1 MENNDKNNLVPRN
14 TSNPAFNPE
23 FLVEERVLDGE
34 PMTVSGTI
42 NKTAISLFL
51 VFIAAAFTWS
61 LAAKGYM
68 DMVHSLTVVSL
79 IVAAVMGFVII
90 FKRQSPVIQ
99 YLVPMYALFEGAFLG
114 GVSFMFE
121 TSFPGIV
128 QTAIKATLLC
138 VAVMLVLFKTGLV
151 KVTEKF
157 RTGIIMCTATIAGIY
172 LIDLLLSLFGI
183 RVPAINAATPLGIG
197 ISLVIVAI
205 ASFNLL
211 LDFDFIYEASSRL
224 MPKHIEWYG
233 AFGLMVTI
241 VWLYIEILKLLAKT
255 QRRR

>member
-1 MENNDKNNLVPRN
+1 MAKRLEFTYGGKTYTLEFTRRTVAQMERN
-14 TSNPAFNPE
+14 GFVASD
-23 FLVEERVLDGE
+23 VETK
-34 PMTVSGTI
+34 PMTT
-42 NKTAISLFL
+42 L
-51 VFIAAAFTWS
+51 
-61 LAAKGYM
+61 
-68 DMVHSLTVVSL
+68 
-79 IVAAVMGFVII
+79 
-90 FKRQSPVIQ
+90 P
-99 YLVPMYALFEGAFLG
+99 ALFEGAFLG
-114 GVSFMFE
+114 GISFMFE

-138 VAVMLVLFKTGLV
+138 VAVMLILFKTGLV
-151 KVTEKF
+151 KVTDKL
-157 RTGIIMCTATIAGIY
+157 RAGIIMCTATIAGIY

-197 ISLVIVAI
+197 ISLAIVAV

-211 LDFDFIYEASSRL
+211 LDFDFIYEASARL

-241 VWLYIEILKLLAKT
+241 VWLYIEILKLLAKA